1 MVEYRFTRAIFGA
14 APSPYILGA
23 TLQKHLLAH
32 QEEFPD
38 IAKALLDDTYVD
50 DIQYGSDK
58 VEALMRFKEEATHIM
73 HKGGFTLHKWHS
85 NVPTLEST
93 PENKRSQK
101 EDQRARILGTQ
112 WDKSTDTIFVDFKPC
127 CAEPVTKRKMLAAFN
142 SVYDILGLAS
152 SVMITGKIIFSDVCL
167 QKIS

>member
-1 MVEYRFTRAIFGA
+1 MIFGA

-32 QEEFPD
+32 QKEFPD

-50 DIQYGSDK
+50 DIQYGSNK
-58 VEALMRFKEEATHIM
+58 VEALTRFKEEATQIM

-93 PENKRSQK
+93 PENKGSQR

-127 CAEPVTKRKMLAAFN
+127 CAATEPVTKRKMLAAFN

-152 SVMITGKIIFSDVCL
+152 SVMITGKIIFSEVCL
-167 QKIS
+167 QKIFMGCTPP